1 MRRLIAVALMAFVWT
16 GSPMAFGGVMGGA
29 TSRSSPSG
37 SGQLAGNELAA
48 PSATA
53 GNSLTETIT
62 ALRAASGDQAGIA
75 VESGREIVVAIG
87 QARWNQDMGPGERLG
102 AILTASVRARKAA
115 SAYLFGE
122 GSVSATRIVE
132 RVATTMTESGTS
144 SVVTKE
150 RSQFVRRTIAG
161 VLHSMRVR
169 EVIEEP
175 AGDRLLVIL
184 TSYTVDAGSMRDG
197 MVVHTNA
204 KAAAAAVLDGMAD
217 GSIVPCGG
225 MLVWIGEAKRPA
237 VVGLGAVS
245 IKGEQATR
253 GEQLV
258 AGRKAAAGL
267 VAFLRG
273 EEIVGKDEFTEILRT
288 VARDDGR
295 TGVGDADTSYHRS
308 MSRLA
313 GSMSKGIVPGGN
325 TPDERVA
332 TLAGHRYLFSVVV
345 VPIEAE

>member
-1 MRRLIAVALMAFVWT
+1 MSRRTSLALMALAWT
-16 GSPMAFGGVMGGA
+16 GS
-29 TSRSSPSG
+29 
-37 SGQLAGNELAA
+37 QLAAGCGDPASTSLPGGPEHLVGNDLVDLE
-48 PSATA
+48 ATA
-53 GNSLTETIT
+53 GSSLAETIT
-62 ALRAASGDQAGIA
+62 ALRAARGDQAGIA

-102 AILTASVRARKAA
+102 AILSASVRARKAA
-115 SAYLFGE
+115 AAYLFGE
-122 GSVSATRIVE
+122 GSVSVTRIIE
-132 RVATTMTESGTS
+132 RVATTMTESGTTN
-144 SVVTKE
+144 VVTKE

-169 EVIEEP
+169 EVIEAP
-175 AGDRLLVIL
+175 ADDRLLVIL
-184 TSYTVDAGSMRDG
+184 TSETVDAGSMRDG

-204 KAAAAAVLDGMAD
+204 TAAAAAVLDGMAD

-237 VVGLGAVS
+237 VVGLGAVP
-245 IKGEQATR
+245 IKGEHATR
-253 GEQLV
+253 GEHLI

-267 VAFLRG
+267 VAFLNG

-295 TGVGDADTSYHRS
+295 TDASDANPSYHRS

-313 GSMSKGIVPGGN
+313 GSMSKGVVPGGN
-325 TPDERVA
+325 TPDDRVA
-332 TLAGHRYLFSVVV
+332 TLAGNRYLFSVVV